1 MSEVQSC
8 HVHPCRGDARAQS
21 AHAQTAGGTHYL
33 QRAEP
38 EGRLTVGYDEP
49 PPN

>member
-1 MSEVQSC
+1 MQTC
-8 HVHPCRGDARAQS
+8 HVHPCRGDAR
-21 AHAQTAGGTHYL
+21 AQTAGGTHYL